1 MKRKISL
8 LYDMNKDKTMITI
21 TISDETSNSIT
32 RYTDEYMF
40 KDFNNSVDFY
50 NSLLDRYDAEYDEEF
65 SNVLEELENRLVKE
79 GVYDE

>member
-8 LYDMNKDKTMITI
+8 LYDINKDKTMITI

-32 RYTDEYMF
+32 RYIDEYMF
-40 KDFNNSVDFY
+40 KDFDNSVDFY
-50 NSLLDRYDAEYDEEF
+50 NSLLDIYDAEYDDEF

-79 GVYDE
+79 GVFNE